1 MKVGIQK
8 LVREVRPPASTIGS
22 LGTPPSADVRSI
34 CKLHI
39 EQLAVQVPIVAAWI
53 VYEDSDTG
61 MRQFV
66 AHYTQ
71 QQGSIYAGFPHPL
84 SVVWWEDWLPDAIA
98 RVFTPRRDTVPC
110 PYNAYVCAL
119 SQHSSRPEYLMLWS
133 EYSLSVHQQECI
145 EQQAQ
150 LLSHYLTMFREC
162 SRQKAEIQ
170 LLEQVLRR
178 AEHQLRNPLALISL
192 YSENLCRGLQ
202 SGGLQEQAT
211 IIRET
216 VDDLSANLTDLVY
229 CGQQAKLRVAPYDLR
244 EILADS
250 IQGLRPWLEEKQVDI
265 CYPDKPVIVAVDRWQ
280 MKQVFDNLLSNAIH
294 FSPEGGVVTCN
305 WQVFAM
311 EVIVEVS
318 DRGSGLSQEDL
329 KQVFTPFYSKRPGGT
344 GLGLAIAKKI
354 IFDHKGSIWVENLSV
369 GGAQFSFILPR
380 NN

>member
-1 MKVGIQK
+1 
-8 LVREVRPPASTIGS
+8 
-22 LGTPPSADVRSI
+22 
-34 CKLHI
+34 
-39 EQLAVQVPIVAAWI
+39 
-53 VYEDSDTG
+53 
-61 MRQFV
+61 
-66 AHYTQ
+66 
-71 QQGSIYAGFPHPL
+71 
-84 SVVWWEDWLPDAIA
+84 
-98 RVFTPRRDTVPC
+98 
-110 PYNAYVCAL
+110 
-119 SQHSSRPEYLMLWS
+119 
-133 EYSLSVHQQECI
+133 
-145 EQQAQ
+145 
-150 LLSHYLTMFREC
+150 MFREC